1 MSNHQNVNATASD
14 TSSAT
19 QRTLSYSPETNKTL
33 PSKSFT
39 AEHVEATLAN
49 AVMSLPD
56 NIRTS
61 EQVKKDAS
69 DYTKLLLRTH
79 LLENKLNRFSDEDFI
94 PHAARVKVELKG
106 PKSVANGPNGK
117 AFEHEC
123 TTLASIT
130 YDYTLAVKESM
141 AKVALWSLQEAKRDL
156 CNFACNYAI
165 DIIAAR
171 IIDNEH
177 AESSDKVQMEL
188 IYSILKDLL
197 SHHRLTQV
205 MNTVIQGTNTPVR
218 VTTSGPSSDSKLT
231 LLLFGIEYLFDTP
244 P

>member
-14 TSSAT
+14 TPSAT
-19 QRTLSYSPETNKTL
+19 QRTLSFSLETNKT
-33 PSKSFT
+33 
-39 AEHVEATLAN
+39 
-49 AVMSLPD
+49 
-56 NIRTS
+56 
-61 EQVKKDAS
+61 
-69 DYTKLLLRTH
+69 
-79 LLENKLNRFSDEDFI
+79 
-94 PHAARVKVELKG
+94 
-106 PKSVANGPNGK
+106 
-117 AFEHEC
+117 
-123 TTLASIT
+123 
-130 YDYTLAVKESM
+130 
-141 AKVALWSLQEAKRDL
+141 KRNL
-156 CNFACNYAI
+156 CNFACNYTI
-165 DIIAAR
+165 GDIIAAR

-177 AESSDKVQMEL
+177 ADESSDKVQMEL